1 MADSA
6 YSFSLT
12 TFSPSGKLV
21 QIEYALNAVM
31 SGSTSLGVKGKNGV
45 VIATEKK
52 LPSCLI
58 DETTVQKI
66 VHLTENIAVV
76 YSGMGPDFRV
86 LCRKGRKA
94 AQAYYRVYRE
104 IIPVAMLVRELA
116 AVMQEFTQ
124 QGGVR
129 PFGVS
134 LLCAGFDHNG
144 PQLFQIDPSG
154 SYFAWKASAIGKQ
167 MVRAPHPLSACPEQE
182 PGCALAGD
190 GRERRRPDAPTNGH
204 LAFCGQGV
212 GFSRP
217 RPLHGCQTHAGVQHR
232 PRIMRCACL
241 EPSQYSAQP
250 PPPPSSPPSY
260 PSPTP
265 RSLSLPSPAPLQ
277 HQRATPARAHAH
289 ITRNQRS
296 NAARGKPI
304 LAWSKATC
312 TLWDTNARAAG
323 DGPGSSM
330 GLISLPARAHRA
342 PRSPCLVRTSAC
354 RPQARP
360 PPAAPQVNAKTFLE
374 KRYHD
379 ELELEDA
386 VHTALLTLKEGFEG
400 AMDHTNIEVGI
411 IGVDKKFKV
420 LTPAEIKDYLGE
432 VE

>member
-1 MADSA
+1 MPRDVRVICTPQRPTSARKGAARLKMSESA

-21 QIEYALNAVM
+21 QIEYALNAVA
-31 SGSTSLGVKGKNGV
+31 SGSTSLGVKAKNGV

-52 LPSCLI
+52 LPTCLI

-94 AQAYYRVYRE
+94 AQAYYRVYQE
-104 IIPVAMLVRELA
+104 IIPVSMLVRELA

-167 MVRAPHPLSACPEQE
+167 MV
-182 PGCALAGD
+182 
-190 GRERRRPDAPTNGH
+190 
-204 LAFCGQGV
+204 
-212 GFSRP
+212 
-217 RPLHGCQTHAGVQHR
+217 
-232 PRIMRCACL
+232 
-241 EPSQYSAQP
+241 
-250 PPPPSSPPSY
+250 
-260 PSPTP
+260 
-265 RSLSLPSPAPLQ
+265 
-277 HQRATPARAHAH
+277 
-289 ITRNQRS
+289 
-296 NAARGKPI
+296 
-304 LAWSKATC
+304 
-312 TLWDTNARAAG
+312 
-323 DGPGSSM
+323 
-330 GLISLPARAHRA
+330 
-342 PRSPCLVRTSAC
+342 
-354 RPQARP
+354 
-360 PPAAPQVNAKTFLE
+360 NAKTFLE
-374 KRYHD
+374 KRYND

-400 AMDHTNIEVGI
+400 AMNHENIEVGI
-411 IGVDKKFKV
+411 VGADKKFKV
-420 LTPAEIKDYLGE
+420 LSPAEIKDYLGE